1 MYLYLDEI
9 NISLKISNVKRKD
22 TNKSLFVDD
31 FTEQEYNV
39 HEGNEQCGKNKV
51 DFRHACM

>member
-9 NISLKISNVKRKD
+9 NISLNALSVKRKD
-22 TNKSLFVDD
+22 TNKSLFLADL
-31 FTEQEYNV
+31 TILEYNV
-39 HEGNEQCGKNKV
+39 HKGNEQCGKNKV